1 MKHATSR
8 VWKLLAI
15 PAAYLMHLIT
25 IWLCVVWMESYNEV
39 KFGAVFSGGFV
50 IGAIA
55 CRFELFRGRRTAM
68 AVSAFLAALTLW
80 LPVIL
85 ATYGFALL
93 GVPLLGIYSL
103 MVLAGWHVSAK
114 LNKHPLH

>member
-1 MKHATSR
+1 M
-8 VWKLLAI
+8 AI
-15 PAAYLMHLIT
+15 PAAYLTHLIT
-25 IWLCVVWMESYNEV
+25 IWLCLAGIESYKEV
-39 KFGAVFSGGFV
+39 KFGALLLSGFV
-50 IGAIA
+50 IGAVA
-55 CRFELFRGRRTAM
+55 CHLELFRGRRTAM

-93 GVPLLGIYSL
+93 GVPLLGVYSL

-114 LNKHPLH
+114 LNTQPLH